1 MNNKLKSIIF
11 YLTLFLFITLV
22 SFQANSVDFDLFARL
37 LQGKAFWQ
45 LGNILHHDI
54 FSYTPTHTWY
64 DHEWGSSVVFYWVFE
79 RFGEMGFLWMKAFM
93 LFAIFC
99 FVIETIKLRG
109 VKYSTPYN
117 FLVYFFA
124 YHSASQAG
132 FSNTIRCTLFTYLF
146 FAIWLYLLERTRLK
160 KEYFWLVTFI
170 PMMLFW
176 LNIHGGCAAGLG
188 LVVLYAI
195 GEALN
200 KKPFKYYI
208 FTIIGCSLIT
218 LVNPYG
224 WDYVKFLI
232 MATTMPRI
240 LIAEWQPT
248 FCEFNAGSFLGFKTY
263 LLAVLSVIL
272 ARLVMK
278 FKSLKNIDYTKALIL
293 FVMTYLSLKYT
304 RHQPFFVFCT
314 LVFLYDDFYR
324 LISVVTSKLIKS
336 EKIRQHL
343 ENIKVIFLFL
353 FVAIATIGWFSLNK
367 PQMVIQHYEYPVKVI
382 EFLKLNNIKG
392 NILVDF
398 QEGSYT
404 AYKLYPNN
412 LIAMDGR
419 YEEVYPDYML
429 LLFNNFFM
437 QAGENPNLLLEKFRP
452 DIIVVRKRFDKAKEY
467 LNQDKSYKKVY
478 ADKHYTLY
486 LDKALLKKDYK
497 QPTDSNDYYNKTMF
511 DSNLKFKKL
520 KSKKTSKS

>member
-1 MNNKLKSIIF
+1 MNSKVKTIIF
-11 YLTLFLFITLV
+11 YITLFLFITVV

-45 LGNILHHDI
+45 LGNILQHDI
-54 FSYTPTHTWY
+54 FSYTPIHTWY

-79 RFGEMGFLWMKAFM
+79 RFGEIGFLCMKAIM
-93 LFAIFC
+93 LFFIFF
-99 FVIETIKLRG
+99 FVIETIKIRG

-124 YHSASQAG
+124 YHSASTAG

-146 FAIWLYLLERTRLK
+146 FVIWLYLLERVRIK
-160 KEYFWLVTFI
+160 QEYYWLATFI

-176 LNIHGGCAAGLG
+176 SNIHGGCAAGLG
-188 LVVLYAI
+188 LVILYAI

-200 KKPFKYYI
+200 KKPFKYYL
-208 FTIIGCSLIT
+208 FTILGCSLIT
-218 LVNPYG
+218 FVNPYG
-224 WDYVKFLI
+224 WEYVKFLL

-248 FCEFNAGSFLGFKTY
+248 FSDFNSGSYMFFKIYFIMTM
-263 LLAVLSVIL
+263 LLIFI
-272 ARLVMK
+272 RFIMK
-278 FKSLKNIDYTKALIL
+278 LKTIKNIDYTKVLVML
-293 FVMTYLSLKYT
+293 VMTYLSLKYT
-304 RHQPFFVFCT
+304 RHQPFFVICS
-314 LVFLYDDFYR
+314 LVFLYADFYK
-324 LISVVTSKLIKS
+324 LLGLFFSKIIKS
-336 EKIRQHL
+336 EKIRQ
-343 ENIKVIFLFL
+343 NIDDIKSIFLFL

-367 PQMVIQHYEYPVKVI
+367 PQIVIQHYEYPVKAI

-429 LLFNNFFM
+429 PLFNNFFM
-437 QAGENPNLLLEKFRP
+437 QAGEKPNLLLEKFRP
-452 DIIVVRKRFDKAKEY
+452 DIIVVRKRFDKAKDY

-478 ADKHYTLY
+478 KDNHYSLY
-486 LDKALLKKDYK
+486 LDKSLLKKDYK
-497 QPTDSNDYYNKTMF
+497 QPTEDYNYYNQTMF
-511 DSNLKFKKL
+511 DTKLKFMKIKKY
-520 KSKKTSKS
+520 KS